1 MNLLLWILQSL
12 VAAVF
17 LAVGTMKLVRNRVQ
31 LASVFGWVGQ
41 ASDTFVKISGVL
53 DTLVGL
59 GLVLPG
65 ATGIAPVLVPCAAL
79 GGLAIMTGG
88 TAIHLRRSETSDA
101 VGNLVTIV
109 LLAVIVWGRFGP
121 YRF

>member
-1 MNLLLWILQSL
+1 MNPLLWFLQSL
-12 VAAVF
+12 VAAIF

-31 LASVFGWVGQ
+31 LAPVFGWVGQ
-41 ASDTFVKISGVL
+41 ASGTFVKISGVL

-59 GLVLPG
+59 GLILPG
-65 ATGIAPVLVPCAAL
+65 ATDIAPVLVPCAAL

-88 TAIHLRRSETSDA
+88 TVIHLRRSETSEA
-101 VGNLVTIV
+101 VGNLLNIV

>member
-31 LASVFGWVGQ
+31 LAPVFGWVGQ

-59 GLVLPG
+59 GLILPG
-65 ATGIAPVLVPCAAL
+65 ATDTAPVLVPCAAL
-79 GGLAIMTGG
+79 GGLAIMIGATRL
-88 TAIHLRRSETSDA
+88 HLRRSETSEA
-101 VGNLVTIV
+101 VGNLINIV
-109 LLAVIVWGRFGP
+109 LLVVIVWGRFGSH
-121 YRF
+121 RF